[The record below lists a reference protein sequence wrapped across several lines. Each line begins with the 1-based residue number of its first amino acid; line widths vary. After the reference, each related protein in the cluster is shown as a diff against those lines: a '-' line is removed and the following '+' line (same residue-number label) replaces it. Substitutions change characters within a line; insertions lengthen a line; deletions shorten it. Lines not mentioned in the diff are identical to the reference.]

1 MKNPSTLTCTRLLKC
16 GISLGV
22 FAATNLQTL
31 LARLLGRDSRGTC
44 VVLDYHS
51 LPPDQ
56 RTRFAEQLD
65 TLLQLAEPIDVSTDI
80 QLRSGVR
87 YAGVTFDDAFENF
100 VHQALPELE
109 KRNMPATLF
118 VISDALDKAFGPAGC
133 AERVMSLEQLRSLPT
148 GLISIGSHTATHPML
163 PLLSESEARMEL
175 VQSRKSLEERLRRP
189 VLTFS
194 FPFGGFSQR
203 LIELCREAG
212 YKRVFTTLPVLAF
225 TDPSEFVVGR
235 VRVDPTDWPL
245 EFRLKLA
252 GAYRWLPAAFAF
264 KRKIV
269 SCPILRPFFGRM
281 GQGAR
286 SLSRIRELSSR

>member
-56 RTRFAEQLD
+56 CTRFAEQLD

-133 AERVMSLEQLRSLPT
+133 AERVD
-148 GLISIGSHTATHPML
+148 
-163 PLLSESEARMEL
+163 
-175 VQSRKSLEERLRRP
+175 RKSTRLNSSH
-189 VLTFS
+189 VKIS
-194 FPFGGFSQR
+194 Y
-203 LIELCREAG
+203 A
-212 YKRVFTTLPVLAF
+212 VFCLKKKNPIQ
-225 TDPSEFVVGR
+225 E
-235 VRVDPTDWPL
+235 PL
-245 EFRLKLA
+245 D
-252 GAYRWLPAAFAF
+252 YR
-264 KRKIV
+264 
-269 SCPILRPFFGRM
+269 GD
-281 GQGAR
+281 
-286 SLSRIRELSSR
+286 SR

>member
-133 AERVMSLEQLRSLPT
+133 AERVMSLE
-148 GLISIGSHTATHPML
+148 
-163 PLLSESEARMEL
+163 
-175 VQSRKSLEERLRRP
+175 
-189 VLTFS
+189 
-194 FPFGGFSQR
+194 
-203 LIELCREAG
+203 
-212 YKRVFTTLPVLAF
+212 
-225 TDPSEFVVGR
+225 
-235 VRVDPTDWPL
+235 
-245 EFRLKLA
+245 
-252 GAYRWLPAAFAF
+252 
-264 KRKIV
+264 
-269 SCPILRPFFGRM
+269 
-281 GQGAR
+281 
-286 SLSRIRELSSR
+286 